1 MFFLSKPT
9 QQMDILLKEFDNKL
23 SYYKNSP
30 VLDKLEFT
38 KIREMLAAECSSS
51 LGKKRASMCFPSEDQ
66 EQIVAWQEETAE
78 IVSMLAVGETIPL
91 GGIRDLHEVLKK
103 LRIHQVLEA
112 GEFID
117 IERSLYAAKNLNQFF
132 RVKKNGYHLVRMLE
146 YAESLVVNDSLR
158 AKINRTIR
166 EDGYVLD
173 SASVELG
180 NIRRNMAMLQQNI
193 RRKMD
198 QLVKSNHLSEA
209 LQEQIVTVRGDRL
222 VVPVKVEYK
231 SRVPGIIHDQ
241 SASGSTIYVEPS
253 EVVSLNNKMAQLEQ
267 DEKHEIYQI
276 LKVLSEECAAEQQAL
291 KSNMYHLGIID
302 FTVGKAQ
309 LAIKMDALAPH
320 TLPSTTLHLK
330 RAYHPLLHRET
341 AVPISLHMDDETR
354 IIVITGPN
362 TGGKTVTLKT
372 VGLLVLMHQA
382 GLHVPV
388 HPETEMGIFDK
399 VFVDI
404 GDEQSIEQSLS
415 TFSSHLVNICDIM
428 KNLDEGSL
436 ALYDEL
442 GAGTDPGE
450 GAALATAIL
459 EANLKIHCKT
469 LATTH
474 YSELKTY
481 AYQTPGVQNA
491 SMAFDIETLRPTYR
505 LIIGVSG
512 ESNAFAIAERIGLPD
527 SIIQNAKEIQEANQN
542 ELIDKVKNLESLQRR
557 LNEQEAA
564 FEDERRQIEEEKQL
578 LRKKNAELEEHRAKV
593 QREANAEAVVL
604 LEKARKQV
612 QEVGDELKEL
622 RKQDHL
628 QASVALS
635 DLRKDLDQS
644 LDKVKVKKKVA
655 TAVNNEPLNIN
666 KIKPGDEIF
675 LTNYNMNATVLAVHT
690 DKKTIDVQA
699 GIIKSTVNLN
709 EVSKAKKVRQSK
721 PVTKKRGSMKIKTV
735 RSEIDLR
742 GMTVDEALAAV
753 DRFIDDAYLNNLNQV
768 HIIHG
773 KGTGAL
779 RKAIKEKLSSSKYI
793 KQFYYAPANEGGD
806 GATIAILK

>member
-1 MFFLSKPT
+1 M
-9 QQMDILLKEFDNKL
+9 
-23 SYYKNSP
+23 SYFKNSP
-30 VLDKLEFT
+30 VLDKLEFN
-38 KIREMLAAECSSS
+38 KIRDMLAGECTSS
-51 LGKKRASMCFPSEDQ
+51 LGKKRAFMCFPSDDRK
-66 EQIVAWQEETAE
+66 QIIAWQEETAE
-78 IVSMLAVGETIPL
+78 IVSMLSVGEIIPL
-91 GGIRDLHEVLKK
+91 GGIRDLNDVLKK

-112 GEFID
+112 EEFLD

-132 RVKKNGYHLVRMLE
+132 KAKKNGYHLVRITE
-146 YAESLVVNDSLR
+146 YAEALIINDALR
-158 AKINRTIR
+158 MKINRSIR
-166 EDGYVLD
+166 EDGYVMD
-173 SASVELG
+173 GASEELAA
-180 NIRRNMAMLQQNI
+180 IRREMSSLQQNI

-198 QLVKSNHLSEA
+198 QLAKSSGLFDA

-222 VVPVKVEYK
+222 VIPVKVEYK

-253 EVVSLNNKMAQLEQ
+253 EIVPMNNKLAQLEQ

-276 LKVLSEECAAEQQAL
+276 LKALSEECSAEYQTL
-291 KSNMYHLGIID
+291 KSNMYQLGIID
-302 FTVGKAQ
+302 LTVGKAQ

-320 TLPSTTLHLK
+320 TLDSTSLHLK

-341 AVPISLHMDDETR
+341 AVPIGLHMDEKTR

-382 GLHVPV
+382 GLHIPV
-388 HPETEMGIFDK
+388 HPETEMGVFDK

-428 KNLDEGSL
+428 ENLDAQSL

-459 EANLKIHCKT
+459 EANLKMHCKT

-481 AYQTPGVQNA
+481 AYQTDGVQNA
-491 SMAFDIETLRPTYR
+491 SMAFDVETLRPTYR
-505 LIIGVSG
+505 LVIGISG
-512 ESNAFAIAERIGLPD
+512 ESNAFAIAERIGLPEY
-527 SIIQNAKEIQEANQN
+527 IIENAKEIQEANQN

-564 FEDERRQIEEEKQL
+564 FDDERLQIEKEKKAL
-578 LRKKNAELEEHRAKV
+578 KEKAVELEEQRIRM
-593 QREANAEAVVL
+593 QREANAEAALL

-612 QEVGDELKEL
+612 QEVNDELKEL

-635 DLRKDLDQS
+635 DLRKGIDQS
-644 LDKVKVKKKVA
+644 LEKVKLKKKSVVSN
-655 TAVNNEPLNIN
+655 TEPLSITN
-666 KIKPGDEIF
+666 IKPGDEVY
-675 LTNYNMNATVLAVHT
+675 LNNYNMNATVLAVHVS
-690 DKKTIDVQA
+690 KKTLDVQA
-699 GIIKSTVNLN
+699 GIIKSTVKIN
-709 EVSKAKKVRQSK
+709 EVSRAKKVRQAK
-721 PVTKKRGSMKIKTV
+721 PVTAKRGSMKVKTV

-742 GMTVDEALAAV
+742 GMTVDEALVAV

-779 RKAIKEKLSSSKYI
+779 RKAIKEKLASSKYI
-793 KQFYYAPANEGGD
+793 KQFYHAPANEGGD
-806 GATIAILK
+806 GATIAVLK